1 MITGNGERVIA
12 EMQGGQSI
20 LGKEKLM
27 SLNYDPS
34 FSEVRTNLNKTNS
47 MFQIIN
53 NHMADIETI
62 DKGLATKL
70 KDMIPSSGNILDYGG
85 NEIDVLDKSLHALEV
100 LNKNNVGSVDDI
112 ALADIQNAVR
122 QRVRINAYHAESLSK
137 LGITAVGNVNHAFY
151 GASQAAKNY
160 YGVAGTSGYN
170 KLKSEILSAM
180 AYEIEQSSISSKKI
194 TLKAGDMKALSL
206 GDILGNIRKDGIGG
220 EIGSGVTNY
229 DAAMDWM
236 KQHAD
241 AGKAVSQ
248 YKKIMSERKAYDFVT
263 GKPVNF
269 NVKDKTQHAAIAEYM
284 YDYTIRTFEEVYS
297 NEDMRKMAEGYSSIG
312 TRKASARAV
321 QTAQGMLDNSLL
333 GMVMYGV
340 TGKDSGP
347 VPSPETRGPQ
357 PIQEQLST
365 GYKKMQQLGM
375 TSEDTAA
382 NMIKKS
388 MQKMKHWSTHT
399 PSAGG
404 AGRALAMG
412 VLGLA
417 GGLIA
422 AGYASGNP
430 LNDANPEQVVQQ
442 QTKPSMSFGPDVP
455 QMAPN
460 NTGGYIIN
468 IKGDTKKGNRQLKKA
483 LKQAANSSVGGA
495 VNINMSLKT
504 SQEAGYSNKDIEN
517 ILSDYF

>member
-1 MITGNGERVIA
+1 
-12 EMQGGQSI
+12 
-20 LGKEKLM
+20 
-27 SLNYDPS
+27 
-34 FSEVRTNLNKTNS
+34 
-47 MFQIIN
+47 
-53 NHMADIETI
+53 
-62 DKGLATKL
+62 
-70 KDMIPSSGNILDYGG
+70 
-85 NEIDVLDKSLHALEV
+85 
-100 LNKNNVGSVDDI
+100 
-112 ALADIQNAVR
+112 
-122 QRVRINAYHAESLSK
+122 
-137 LGITAVGNVNHAFY
+137 
-151 GASQAAKNY
+151 
-160 YGVAGTSGYN
+160 
-170 KLKSEILSAM
+170 
-180 AYEIEQSSISSKKI
+180 
-194 TLKAGDMKALSL
+194 
-206 GDILGNIRKDGIGG
+206 
-220 EIGSGVTNY
+220 
-229 DAAMDWM
+229 
-236 KQHAD
+236 
-241 AGKAVSQ
+241 
-248 YKKIMSERKAYDFVT
+248 
-263 GKPVNF
+263 
-269 NVKDKTQHAAIAEYM
+269 M
-284 YDYTIRTFEEVYS
+284 YDYTIRTFGEVYS

-442 QTKPSMSFGPDVP
+442 QTKPSMSFGPDAP